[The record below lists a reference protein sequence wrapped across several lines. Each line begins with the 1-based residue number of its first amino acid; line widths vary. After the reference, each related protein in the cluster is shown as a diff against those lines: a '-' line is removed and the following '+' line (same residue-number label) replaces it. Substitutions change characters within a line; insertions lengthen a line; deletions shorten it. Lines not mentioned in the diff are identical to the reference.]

1 MLWCSKNQLTGGLE
15 PLRGFTQLSELFLES
30 NLLTGGL
37 EPLRGCTD
45 LQWLEFENN
54 QLVPSDEDKA
64 HFEKQCAAEGS
75 EIGDNLVSSASHS
88 GSEEEDSAS
97 DSEEDVGV

>member
-15 PLRGFTQLSELFLES
+15 PLRGFTQLSELEN

-54 QLVPSDEDKA
+54 QLVPSDEDTA